1 MMKGLNFRL
10 WMAVI
15 FFLAM
20 AGGGGTRALA
30 QAPSMEQV
38 QSGVL
43 AKAALL
49 YDPLAQKVIFARD
62 PNGAY
67 APASTT
73 KLMTALMVMERN
85 GLGGVIT
92 VMERDTWVEPSHV
105 PLVAGETV
113 RVKDLISAL
122 LIGSDNDCAMALGRK
137 VGGDLPTFI
146 NMMNQRAKLL
156 GCRNTNFV
164 NPNGLPAKGQF
175 TTANDLLLIF
185 QKVISIPELR
195 RICETQYYDL
205 RTETG
210 YQRIKNHNKLL
221 GVYPGMGPAKTGWT
235 VSSRHTYAASC
246 TRNGRELQLIILNS
260 SNKWADSKLLFDYGF
275 SHLSSV
281 RRQRD
286 DLMGDRR
293 VEPPADEPAPLIG
306 PVAKSA
312 AVPAPAPA
320 PAAVPA
326 PPVSTQV
333 RESAPPAGP
342 IVETSPRVQTNSEA
356 VNKVEEAAVEKTPEV
371 ISYVVKKGDT
381 LSSISRRF
389 SSSVERIQQSNPD
402 VDPLRLVPGMILH
415 IPKSPAEDA

>member
-1 MMKGLNFRL
+1 MMKWLNFGR
-10 WMAVI
+10 WMAVA
-15 FFLAM
+15 FFLGM
-20 AGGGGTRALA
+20 TGGRGSEARA
-30 QAPSMEQV
+30 QAPSIEQV
-38 QSGVL
+38 QNGVL
-43 AKAALL
+43 AKGALL
-49 YDPLAQKVIFARD
+49 YDPQAQKVIFARD

-85 GLGGVIT
+85 GLGGSVT

-105 PLVAGETV
+105 PLMAGETV
-113 RVKDLISAL
+113 RIKDLVSAL

-137 VGGDLPTFI
+137 IGGDLPTFI
-146 NMMNQRAKLL
+146 NMMNQRARAL

-164 NPNGLPAKGQF
+164 NPNGLPARGQV

-235 VSSRHTYAASC
+235 YSSQHTYAASC
-246 TRNGRELQLIILNS
+246 TRNGRELQLIILKS
-260 SNKWADSKLLFDYGF
+260 TNKWADSKLLFDYGF
-275 SHLSSV
+275 SHLPPV
-281 RRQRD
+281 RRQRED
-286 DLMGDRR
+286 VLGERKA
-293 VEPPADEPAPLIG
+293 EPVPAQPLTG
-306 PVAKSA
+306 PVMQTT
-312 AVPAPAPA
+312 AVPAEAPVPVAPPAPVREG
-320 PAAVPA
+320 VPA
-326 PPVSTQV
+326 
-333 RESAPPAGP
+333 AGP
-342 IVETSPRVQTNSEA
+342 IVETSPRVPANAEP
-356 VNKVEEAAVEKTPEV
+356 VEKADGASEKTESV
-371 ISYVVKKGDT
+371 ISYVVRKGDT

-389 SSSVERIQQSNPD
+389 SSSVERIRQSNPE

-415 IPKSPAEDA
+415 IPKASNGDA